1 MNNNSNNES
10 ATETEKKH
18 EKYFFAKRITQVK
31 IKYLTFHMISID
43 LKKSNR
49 KWNPQLHFL
58 IKITVLLCRTIK
70 GHVIRTIQNI
80 RFPIKETPLKT
91 GFVANS

>member
-1 MNNNSNNES
+1 
-10 ATETEKKH
+10 
-18 EKYFFAKRITQVK
+18 
-31 IKYLTFHMISID
+31 MISID

-58 IKITVLLCRTIK
+58 IKTTVLLCRTIK